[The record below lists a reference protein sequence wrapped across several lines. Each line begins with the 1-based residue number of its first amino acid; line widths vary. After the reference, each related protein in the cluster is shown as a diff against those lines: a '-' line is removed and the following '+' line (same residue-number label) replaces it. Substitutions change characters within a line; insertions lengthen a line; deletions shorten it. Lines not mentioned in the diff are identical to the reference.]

1 LEKVRYYRGMDHDT
15 VHARRW
21 WTLAFLNISL
31 LVIGLDNTVLN
42 VALPTLQRDLH
53 ASTTE
58 LQWIID
64 AYVLV
69 FAGMLLTCGSM
80 GDRFGRKGAL
90 TTGLALFGTGSLLA
104 AFSHSWLQLAGLR
117 AVMGLGGALIMPATL
132 SILTNVFQGRER
144 AKAIAIW
151 ATTGALAVGVGPAL
165 GGWLIEHFWWGSVF
179 LINVPVVIV
188 GLVGGVFAV
197 PTSKDPEA
205 PRLDPA
211 GAALSVVGLASLLY
225 GIIEAP
231 VYGWLSPTI
240 VAALALGVVV
250 LVAFVFVE
258 VSSSHPMLDVRF
270 FANPRFT
277 AASLSVTVVYF
288 GLFGF
293 VFVRTQ
299 YLQEVLGYNPLQ
311 AGIRVAPIAVV
322 LALGAQVSPRLV
334 DRIGTKLVVAAGMAI
349 IAVGLLV
356 AATASVRSGYGLV
369 LVSILLTGMGMGLTI
384 SPATESIMGSIPR
397 AKAGVGSAMNDTT
410 RQAGGAL
417 GVAVM
422 GSLLASR
429 FSSHL
434 APAVVGRPDAPVLRT
449 SVDAAFAAA
458 RAMGGA
464 PGHALALS
472 ARAAFVNGMDA
483 GVVVAAVIAAAGAVG
498 ALVFLP
504 ARARSGT
511 GAYEP
516 RAEPAPGH
524 VAERAVVPA

>member
-1 LEKVRYYRGMDHDT
+1 MDRDK

-21 WTLAFLNISL
+21 WTLAFLNVSL

-53 ASTTE
+53 ASTTQ

-80 GDRFGRKGAL
+80 GDRLGRKGAL

-104 AFSHSWLQLAGLR
+104 AFSHSWLELAALR
-117 AVMGLGGALIMPATL
+117 ALMGLGGALIMPATL
-132 SILTNVFQGRER
+132 SILTDVFRGGER

-151 ATTGALAVGVGPAL
+151 ASTAALAVAVGPAL

-179 LINVPVVIV
+179 LINVPIVAV
-188 GLVGGVFAV
+188 GLVGGLFAV
-197 PTSKDPEA
+197 PTSRDPHA

-231 VYGWLSPTI
+231 TYGWSSPATFGAI
-240 VAALALGVVV
+240 AFGLVV
-250 LVAFVFVE
+250 LVSFVLVE
-258 VSSSHPMLDVRF
+258 IRSSHPMLDVRF

-293 VFVRTQ
+293 LFVRTQ
-299 YLQEVLGYNPLQ
+299 YLQDVLGYNPLQ
-311 AGIRVAPIAVV
+311 AGVRVAPIAVV
-322 LALGAQVSPRLV
+322 LALGAQLSPSLVRRL
-334 DRIGTKLVVAAGMAI
+334 GTKLVVATGMFI
-349 IAVGLLV
+349 IAVGLV
-356 AATASVRSGYGLV
+356 IAATATVKSGYGLV
-369 LVSILLTGMGMGLTI
+369 LVSILLTGAGMGLTI

-422 GSLLASR
+422 GSVLASR

-434 APAVVGRPDAPVLRT
+434 APAVAGRADGPLLRT
-449 SVDAAFAAA
+449 SVEAAFAAA
-458 RAMGGA
+458 RTTAGA
-464 PGHALALS
+464 PGHALDLA

-483 GVVVAAVIAAAGAVG
+483 GVVVAAVVAAVGAVG
-498 ALVFLP
+498 ALLFLP
-504 ARARSGT
+504 ARATSE
-511 GAYEP
+511 AAASEP
-516 RAEPAPGH
+516 QVVVVDHATEPA
-524 VAERAVVPA
+524 VVGA

>member
-1 LEKVRYYRGMDHDT
+1 MDLAH

-21 WTLAFLNISL
+21 WTLAFLNVSL

-53 ASTTE
+53 ASTTQ

-80 GDRFGRKGAL
+80 GDRFGRKSAL
-90 TTGLALFGTGSLLA
+90 SIGLALFGTGSLLA
-104 AFSHSWLQLAGLR
+104 AFSHSWLQLAALR

-132 SILTNVFQGRER
+132 SILTNVFRGPER

-151 ATTGALAVGVGPAL
+151 ASSGALAVGAGPAL

-179 LINVPVVIV
+179 LINVPVVAV
-188 GLVGGVFAV
+188 GLIGGIFAV
-197 PTSKDPEA
+197 PTSRDPQA
-205 PRLDPA
+205 PRLDPT

-231 VYGWLSPTI
+231 TYGWSSPVI
-240 VAALALGVVV
+240 IGALAFGMVLLTAFV
-250 LVAFVFVE
+250 LVE
-258 VSSSHPMLDVRF
+258 VRSSHPMLDVRF

-299 YLQEVLGYNPLQ
+299 YLQDVLGYKPLQ
-311 AGIRVAPIAVV
+311 AGIRVAPIAIV
-322 LALGAQVSPRLV
+322 LALGAQVSPSLV
-334 DRIGTKLVVAAGMAI
+334 DRFGTKLVVATGMFI
-349 IAVGLLV
+349 IAAGLVV
-356 AATASVRSGYGLV
+356 AATATVKSGYGLV
-369 LVSILLTGMGMGLTI
+369 LISILLTGSGMGLTI

-422 GSLLASR
+422 GSVLASR

-434 APAVVGRPDAPVLRT
+434 APAVAGRADGPVLRT

-498 ALVFLP
+498 ALLFLP
-504 ARARSGT
+504 ARSRSEVPAS
-511 GAYEP
+511 GAQLVMAHEHA
-516 RAEPAPGH
+516 AEP
-524 VAERAVVPA
+524 AVVPA

>member
-1 LEKVRYYRGMDHDT
+1 MDGDR

-21 WTLAFLNISL
+21 WTLVFLNASL

-53 ASTTE
+53 ASTTQ

-80 GDRFGRKGAL
+80 GDRRGRKGAL
-90 TTGLALFGTGSLLA
+90 TAGLALFGSGSLLA
-104 AFSHSWLQLAGLR
+104 AFSHSWLELAGLR

-132 SILTNVFQGRER
+132 SILTDVFRGTER

-151 ATTGALAVGVGPAL
+151 ASTGAIAVAIGPAL
-165 GGWLIEHFWWGSVF
+165 GGWLIQHYWWGSVF
-179 LINVPVVIV
+179 LVNVPVVAIAIV
-188 GLVGGVFAV
+188 GGRFAV
-197 PTSKDPEA
+197 PTSRDPHA

-211 GAALSVVGLASLLY
+211 GAGLSIVGLASLLY

-231 VYGWLSPTI
+231 NYGWGSSRI
-240 VAALALGVVV
+240 VGAIAFGVAVLALFV
-250 LVAFVFVE
+250 LVE
-258 VSSSHPMLDVRF
+258 VRSSHPMLDVRF
-270 FANPRFT
+270 FTNPRFT

-293 VFVRTQ
+293 LFVRTQ
-299 YLQEVLGYNPLQ
+299 YLQDVLGYSPLQ
-311 AGIRVAPIAVV
+311 AGIRVAPIGVV
-322 LALGAQVSPRLV
+322 LAACAQLSPSLV
-334 DRIGTKLVVAAGMAI
+334 RRIGTKLVVATGMLI
-349 IAVGLLV
+349 IAVGLFV
-356 AATASVRSGYGLV
+356 AATATVRSGYGLV
-369 LVSILLTGMGMGLTI
+369 LTSILLTGAGMGLTI

-397 AKAGVGSAMNDTT
+397 AKAGVGSAVNDTT

-422 GSLLASR
+422 GSVLASR

-434 APAVVGRPDAPVLRT
+434 APAVAGRPDAAVLRT
-449 SVDAAFAAA
+449 SVDAAYAAA
-458 RAMGGA
+458 HAMAGPSGQ
-464 PGHALALS
+464 ALALS

-483 GVVVAAVIAAAGAVG
+483 GVVIAGIIAAVGAVG
-498 ALVFLP
+498 ALLFLP
-504 ARARSGT
+504 ARARSDAT
-511 GAYEP
+511 VVHPQVTSA
-516 RAEPAPGH
+516 PAPS
-524 VAERAVVPA
+524 VVPA

>member
-1 LEKVRYYRGMDHDT
+1 MDRDK

-21 WTLAFLNISL
+21 WTLVFLNFSL

-53 ASTTE
+53 ASTTQ

-69 FAGMLLTCGSM
+69 FAGMLLTCGSL
-80 GDRFGRKGAL
+80 GDRKGRKGSL

-104 AFSHSWLQLAGLR
+104 AFSHSWLELAALR

-132 SILTNVFQGRER
+132 SILTDVFRGEER

-151 ATTGALAVGVGPAL
+151 ASTAALAVAVGPAL
-165 GGWLIEHFWWGSVF
+165 GGWLIERFWWGSVF
-179 LINVPVVIV
+179 LINVPIVAV
-188 GLVGGVFAV
+188 GLIGGLFAV
-197 PTSKDPEA
+197 PTSRDPHA
-205 PRLDPA
+205 PRIDPA

-231 VYGWLSPTI
+231 IYGWSSPTTMGAI
-240 VAALALGVVV
+240 ALGVVV

-258 VSSSHPMLDVRF
+258 IRSSHPMLDVRF

-293 VFVRTQ
+293 LFVRTQ
-299 YLQEVLGYNPLQ
+299 YLQDVLGYNPLE
-311 AGIRVAPIAVV
+311 AGLRVAPIAVV
-322 LALGAQVSPRLV
+322 LALGAQLSPHLVRRL
-334 DRIGTKLVVAAGMAI
+334 GTKLVVAGGMFI
-349 IAVGLLV
+349 IAVGLVV
-356 AATASVRSGYGLV
+356 AATATVKSGYGLV
-369 LVSILLTGMGMGLTI
+369 LVSILLTGAGMGLVV

-422 GSLLASR
+422 GSVLASR

-434 APAVVGRPDAPVLRT
+434 APAVARRADGPALRT
-449 SVDAAFAAA
+449 SVEAAFAAA
-458 RAMGGA
+458 RATAGA
-464 PGHALALS
+464 PGRALDLA

-483 GVVVAAVIAAAGAVG
+483 GVVVAAVVAAAGAVG
-498 ALVFLP
+498 ALLFLP
-504 ARARSGT
+504 ARAKSEAVAG
-511 GAYEP
+511 EP
-516 RAEPAPGH
+516 QDVAVDHAAEPSA
-524 VAERAVVPA
+524 VPA

>member
-1 LEKVRYYRGMDHDT
+1 MDLAQA
-15 VHARRW
+15 HARRW
-21 WTLAFLNISL
+21 WTLAFLNVSL

-53 ASTTE
+53 AGTTQ

-69 FAGMLLTCGSM
+69 FAGMLLICGSL

-90 TTGLALFGTGSLLA
+90 TIGLALFGTGSLLA
-104 AFSHSWLQLAGLR
+104 SFSHSWLELAALR

-132 SILTNVFQGRER
+132 SILTDVFRGPER

-151 ATTGALAVGVGPAL
+151 ASTGALAVAVGPVL

-179 LINVPVVIV
+179 LINVPVVAI
-188 GLVGGVFAV
+188 GLIGGTYAV
-197 PTSKDPEA
+197 PTSRDPQA
-205 PRLDPA
+205 PPLDPA

-231 VYGWLSPTI
+231 TYGWSSPII
-240 VAALALGVVV
+240 VGAVALGLVV
-250 LVAFVFVE
+250 LTGFIAVE
-258 VSSSHPMLDVRF
+258 VRSSHPMLDVRF

-299 YLQEVLGYNPLQ
+299 YLQDVLGYNPLQ
-311 AGIRVAPIAVV
+311 AGIRVAPIAIV
-322 LALGAQVSPRLV
+322 LALGAQISPTLV
-334 DRIGTKLVVAAGMAI
+334 RRIGTKLVVAAGMLI
-349 IAVGLLV
+349 IAAGLVV
-356 AATASVRSGYGLV
+356 AGTTTEKSGYGLV
-369 LVSILLTGMGMGLTI
+369 LITILLTGSGMGLTI

-422 GSLLASR
+422 GSVLASR

-434 APAVVGRPDAPVLRT
+434 APAVAGRADGPVLRT
-449 SVDAAFAAA
+449 SVEAAFAAA

-464 PGHALALS
+464 PGHALAQS
-472 ARAAFVNGMDA
+472 ARAAFVSGMDA
-483 GVVVAAVIAAAGAVG
+483 GVVVAAVIAASGAVG
-498 ALVFLP
+498 ALLFLP
-504 ARARSGT
+504 ARARSQATT
-511 GAYEP
+511 GDAQLVSALEHSTE
-516 RAEPAPGH
+516 A
-524 VAERAVVPA
+524 AVVPA